1 MSEATK
7 TIESSLSVES
17 IRRGSPWIYFDD
29 YQERYTTVI
38 STLGRECRDW
48 AEGETDRAVDAIISE
63 HCSNEDAIVFT
74 DGSVRRSNVGTGS
87 RRVFESLQKNQKKIL
102 VKFF

>member
-17 IRRGSPWIYFDD
+17 IRRGSPWIYFED

-48 AEGETDRAVDAIISE
+48 AEGETEGQLRGLFLSTAAMRMQSY
-63 HCSNEDAIVFT
+63 SQTA
-74 DGSVRRSNVGTGS
+74 RSKG
-87 RRVFESLQKNQKKIL
+87 ESSQW
-102 VKFF
+102 